1 MKLTDD
7 KKEKYYIASQ
17 WNLMWRKFRKHKL
30 AKLSVLILGLLYFCG
45 IFSEFVSPYGATTRF
60 SKYINAPLQRIHFF
74 DKDKGFQLRPFVY
87 GWEKKR
93 DPGTF
98 RERFTVDKKKIPFIS

>member
-30 AKLSVLILGLLYFCG
+30 AKLSVLVLGLLYLCG
-45 IFSEFVSPYGATTRF
+45 IFSEFVGPYGATTRF
-60 SKYINAPLQRIHFF
+60 PKFINAPLQRIRFF